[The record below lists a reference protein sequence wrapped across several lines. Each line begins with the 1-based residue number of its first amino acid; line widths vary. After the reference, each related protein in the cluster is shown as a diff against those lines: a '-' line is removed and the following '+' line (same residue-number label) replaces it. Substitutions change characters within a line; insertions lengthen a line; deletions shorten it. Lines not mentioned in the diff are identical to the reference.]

1 MIGHG
6 HLKQGSHVSREY
18 ENVLKDIQITQLR
31 TGKLKTFEGTDILT
45 GIFKE
50 DKASAFLSELGLE
63 NDEQGDRRNHG
74 GPEKALHHY
83 AAENYAWLKA
93 NLPSPAADRCA
104 PGAFGENLVS
114 EGITERD
121 ICIGDIFQLGGAII
135 EVSQPR
141 QPCWRLNQRF
151 GISDMSYR
159 LQNSLRTGWY
169 YRVLQ
174 PGQIN
179 ANDTLRLQERPS
191 PDWTLHRVLELLY
204 TDTLN
209 QESLTNLSEL
219 AGTTPNLRKLAIKR
233 LETGSVENWQGRL
246 YGPALQA

>member
-1 MIGHG
+1 M
-6 HLKQGSHVSREY
+6 LQ
-18 ENVLKDIQITQLR
+18 DIHITQLR
-31 TGKLKTFEGTDILT
+31 TGKLKPFEGTDTLT

-50 DKASAFLSELGLE
+50 GRPTAFLSKLGLE
-63 NDEQGDRRNHG
+63 NDEQGDKRNHG

-83 AAENYAWLKA
+83 AADNYAWLKA
-93 NLPSPAADRCA
+93 NLPSPAADCCV

-114 EGITERD
+114 MGLTEHD
-121 ICIGDIFQLGGAII
+121 VCVGDVFQLGGAVL

-151 GISDMSYR
+151 GIPDMSHR

-174 PGQIN
+174 PGQISV
-179 ANDTLRLQERPS
+179 NDRLCLQERPS
-191 PDWTLHRVLELLY
+191 PKWTLHRVLELLY
-204 TDTLN
+204 KDTLN
-209 QESLTNLSEL
+209 REDLTTLSNL
-219 AGTTPNLRKLAIKR
+219 AGPSPNLRSLAIKR
-233 LETGSVENWQGRL
+233 LETGNVENWQGRL